1 MTIRDL
7 AMNLIEHADTPQS
20 VIDRDRA
27 AEIIGMLDPAA
38 CLPDD
43 LTPENLAD
51 AWNDII
57 INHTFE

>member
-27 AEIIGMLDPAA
+27 VEIIGMLDPAA
-38 CLPDD
+38 GLPDD

-51 AWNDII
+51 VWNDII
-57 INHTFE
+57 LNHTFE